1 MRNTAS
7 PVLTVLCLA
16 AALAAPASQAEIA
29 ASAEQTQPLPDGVAA
44 PAFTA
49 RNADGSDF
57 VFEPSALERP
67 AMLIFYRG
75 GWCPYCNR
83 HLAEL
88 RHVVPE
94 LEQRGMD
101 VYFLSADSPANLA
114 SALHGDAENL
124 DYTLLSD
131 ARLGAAEAFGLAF
144 RVPDDYYQAAK
155 EYGVDLEEA
164 SGETHHALPIPAAYL
179 IDTEGM
185 IRFGHTNPDYTQRLS
200 ADELRAGVDSVLEG
214 KSGAGDAQVLDE
226 DGAGVDSAAPVH
238 VGTDGGDVAEHVLQV
253 AGHGDLVD
261 GVLD

>member
-1 MRNTAS
+1 MRNTAL
-7 PVLTVLCLA
+7 PVLPILCLA
-16 AALAAPASQAEIA
+16 AALAAPASHAEIA
-29 ASAEQTQPLPDGVAA
+29 ASAEETQPLPAGVAA
-44 PAFTA
+44 PSFTA

-57 VFEPSALERP
+57 VFDPSSLERP

-114 SALHGDAENL
+114 SALHGDAEGL

-144 RVPDDYYQAAK
+144 RVPDDYYRQTK
-155 EYGVDLEEA
+155 EYGLDLEEA
-164 SGETHHALPIPAAYL
+164 SGETHHALPISAAYL
-179 IDTEGM
+179 IDTEGT

-200 ADELRAGVDSVLEG
+200 ADELRAGVDSVLENG
-214 KSGAGDAQVLDE
+214 SGAGDA
-226 DGAGVDSAAPVH
+226 
-238 VGTDGGDVAEHVLQV
+238 
-253 AGHGDLVD
+253 
-261 GVLD
+261 

>member
-1 MRNTAS
+1 MRNRLA
-7 PVLTVLCLA
+7 PVLPILFFA
-16 AALAAPASQAEIA
+16 AALAAPASHAQIA
-29 ASAEQTQPLPDGVAA
+29 SSAEQTQPLPADVAA
-44 PAFTA
+44 PSFTA

-57 VFEPSALERP
+57 EFDPSALERP

-114 SALHGDAENL
+114 SALYGDAEGL

-144 RVPDDYYQAAK
+144 RIPDEYYQAAK
-155 EYGVDLEEA
+155 EYGVDFEEA

-185 IRFGHTNPDYTQRLS
+185 IRFGHANPDYTQRLS
-200 ADELRAGVDSVLEG
+200 ADELRAGVEAIL
-214 KSGAGDAQVLDE
+214 
-226 DGAGVDSAAPVH
+226 
-238 VGTDGGDVAEHVLQV
+238 
-253 AGHGDLVD
+253 
-261 GVLD
+261 

>member
-1 MRNTAS
+1 MRS
-7 PVLTVLCLA
+7 RLTPILPILFVA
-16 AALAAPASQAEIA
+16 AALATPASYAEIA
-29 ASAEQTQPLPDGVAA
+29 ASAEETQPLPAGVAA
-44 PAFTA
+44 PSFTA

-57 VFEPSALERP
+57 FFDPSSLDRP

-114 SALHGDAENL
+114 SALHGDAEGL

-144 RVPDDYYQAAK
+144 RVSDDYYRQAK
-155 EYGVDLEEA
+155 EYGLDLEEA

-179 IDTEGM
+179 IDTEGT

-214 KSGAGDAQVLDE
+214 GSGAGDA
-226 DGAGVDSAAPVH
+226 
-238 VGTDGGDVAEHVLQV
+238 
-253 AGHGDLVD
+253 
-261 GVLD
+261 

>member
-1 MRNTAS
+1 MRGKAS
-7 PVLTVLCLA
+7 PIFVSLLLA
-16 AALAAPASQAEIA
+16 ATLAAPAAHAEIA
-29 ASAEQTQPLPDGVAA
+29 ASAEETQPLPAGVAA
-44 PAFTA
+44 PSFTA

-57 VFEPSALERP
+57 VFDPSALERP

-114 SALHGDAENL
+114 SALHGDAADL

-144 RVPDDYYQAAK
+144 RIPDEYYQAAK
-155 EYGVDLEEA
+155 EYGVDFEEA

-179 IDTEGM
+179 IDTEGT

-200 ADELRAGVDSVLEG
+200 ADQLRAGVESIL
-214 KSGAGDAQVLDE
+214 
-226 DGAGVDSAAPVH
+226 
-238 VGTDGGDVAEHVLQV
+238 
-253 AGHGDLVD
+253 
-261 GVLD
+261 

>member
-1 MRNTAS
+1 MRNTAL
-7 PVLTVLCLA
+7 PVLVVVYLA
-16 AALAAPASQAEIA
+16 AALAAPASHAEIA
-29 ASAEQTQPLPDGVAA
+29 ASAEETQPLPAGVAA
-44 PAFTA
+44 PSFTA

-57 VFEPSALERP
+57 VFDPAALERP

-114 SALHGDAENL
+114 SALHGDAEGL

-144 RVPDDYYQAAK
+144 RVSDDYYRQAK
-155 EYGVDLEEA
+155 EYGLDLEEA

-179 IDTEGM
+179 IDSEGT
-185 IRFGHTNPDYTQRLS
+185 IRFGHTNTDYTVRLS
-200 ADELRAGVDSVLEG
+200 ADELRAGVNSVLEDVSI
-214 KSGAGDAQVLDE
+214 SG
-226 DGAGVDSAAPVH
+226 DSAS
-238 VGTDGGDVAEHVLQV
+238 LQQSFV
-253 AGHGDLVD
+253 N
-261 GVLD
+261 